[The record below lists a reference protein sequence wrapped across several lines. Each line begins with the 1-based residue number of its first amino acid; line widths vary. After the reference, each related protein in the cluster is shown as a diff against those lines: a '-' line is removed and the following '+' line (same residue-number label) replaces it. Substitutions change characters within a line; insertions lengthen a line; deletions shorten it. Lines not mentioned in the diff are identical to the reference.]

1 MVLNNSQCLVQN
13 FSQCWTLTFD
23 NLGNAP
29 KKFLVSQEGE
39 DVLADT
45 FDGAGPALTRY
56 IGANGL
62 EANFTFPTVISQTC
76 LGADKWIS
84 DDPELRYNLKFCKA
98 SICALQ
104 HFGSLEDS
112 PTPLPGALH
121 LLAATNTGLQYRVR
135 FLL

>member
-13 FSQCWTLTFD
+13 FSQCWTFTFD

-84 DDPELRYNLKFCKA
+84 DDPELRYTDSLVLTFCKTYL
-98 SICALQ
+98 CVL
-104 HFGSLEDS
+104 
-112 PTPLPGALH
+112 T
-121 LLAATNTGLQYRVR
+121 
-135 FLL
+135 

>member
-13 FSQCWTLTFD
+13 FSQCWTFTFD

-84 DDPELRYNLKFCKA
+84 DDPELRYNLKFCKTPL
-98 SICALQ
+98 SALQ
-104 HFGSLEDS
+104 LFGSLEDS

-121 LLAATNTGLQYRVR
+121 LLATANTGLQYRVR

>member
-1 MVLNNSQCLVQN
+1 MVLNNSQCLVEN
-13 FSQCWTLTFD
+13 FSQCWTFTFD

-84 DDPELRYNLKFCKA
+84 DDPELRYN
-98 SICALQ
+98 
-104 HFGSLEDS
+104 
-112 PTPLPGALH
+112 
-121 LLAATNTGLQYRVR
+121 
-135 FLL
+135 